1 MDTIFIRILLESL
14 FVLWFLTTTTNGLS
28 SSYFKTT
35 TAPDEINQ
43 GITPMSE
50 PPIIKTTIPIM
61 GISLKIDDSSSKL
74 FNDIEY
80 LLILFKRVIKNI
92 NHTTIRIYIESLLT
106 IVHRAIENSEIYEH
120 DVVKIENLFDSINE
134 QVSITVI
141 FYGKYAIP
149 QLQDAITQVKKTF
162 KCSESSFYSSFQP
175 IYYKFENFSHILS
188 DKIDKLVKK

>member
-1 MDTIFIRILLESL
+1 MILKRILLESL
-14 FVLWFLTTTTNGLS
+14 FVLWFWITVTNGLS

-35 TAPDEINQ
+35 TTPDETMN

-50 PPIIKTTIPIM
+50 PPMVKTTAIIL
-61 GISLKIDDSSSKL
+61 GVSLKIDDSSSKL

-120 DVVKIENLFDSINE
+120 DVVKIQNLFDSINE
-134 QVSITVI
+134 QISITVI

-175 IYYKFENFSHILS
+175 IYFKFENFSHTLS
-188 DKIDKLVKK
+188 DKINDLVKK